1 MATPSAEK
9 PAVLGPPSRPDHWS
23 VDVIGGG
30 FAGMAGVTAGMPF
43 DTAKV
48 RLQSPHLGFKGVS
61 DCLWRTAREEG
72 IHALYKGMA
81 VPLCS
86 QIGIQA
92 LVFGSYG
99 FAERQLRGS
108 SLFAPPAES
117 AAAVAAAAAAGGGGA
132 GPRGGSSNW
141 ALFLAGSFAGLT
153 QVPVMTAVEAVKIK
167 LQLQRGAV
175 GDGGA
180 RYAGPLDCAR
190 QLVRAGGWR
199 ALFPGA
205 APTLV
210 REVPSYGIYFVVYEE
225 LKWRL
230 RSAETG
236 EAGDGA
242 LLVAGGL
249 AGCFALGAVHP
260 FDVIKTA
267 MQGAGAAEAG
277 RHSMWQVARH
287 NIREH
292 GSQWLARG
300 FLAQQQR
307 SFVVNAATFCCYEHI
322 AELVRKSWA
331 AEQ

>member
-1 MATPSAEK
+1 MATPSA
-9 PAVLGPPSRPDHWS
+9 DHWS

-30 FAGMAGVTAGMPF
+30 FAGMAGVMAGMPF

-48 RLQSPHLGFKGVS
+48 RLQSPQLGFKGVS
-61 DCLWRTAREEG
+61 DCLRRTAREEG
-72 IHALYKGMA
+72 IRALYKGMA

-99 FAERQLRGS
+99 YAERQLRGS
-108 SLFAPPAES
+108 SLFAPPAE
-117 AAAVAAAAAAGGGGA
+117 AAAACGAGA
-132 GPRGGSSNW
+132 GPRGGSSSW

-153 QVPVMTAVEAVKIK
+153 QVPVMTAVETVKIK

-180 RYAGPLDCAR
+180 RFAGPLDCAR
-190 QLVRAGGWR
+190 QVVRAGGWR

-267 MQGAGAAEAG
+267 MQGAGAAEVG
-277 RHSMWQVARH
+277 RRSMWQVARH
-287 NIREH
+287 NMREH
-292 GSQWLARG
+292 GPQWLARG

-322 AELVRKSWA
+322 AELVRKSWP